1 MSDETQALTLV
12 EQATQILKR
21 AAKHAPDL
29 APDFAEVLTALDD
42 IADDLEEGEIDNT

>member
-21 AAKHAPDL
+21 AARHAPDL
-29 APDFAEVLTALDD
+29 GPDFAEVLTALDD
-42 IADDLEEGEIDNT
+42 IADDLEDDENENP

>member
-29 APDFAEVLTALDD
+29 SSDFAEVLTALDD
-42 IADDLEEGEIDNT
+42 IADDLEDDENENS